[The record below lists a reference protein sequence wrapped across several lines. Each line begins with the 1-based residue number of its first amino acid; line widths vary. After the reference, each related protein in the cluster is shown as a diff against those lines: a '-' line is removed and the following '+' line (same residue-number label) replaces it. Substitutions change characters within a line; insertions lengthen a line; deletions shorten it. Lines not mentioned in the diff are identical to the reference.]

1 MSDYTNER
9 DLTEFGPFTV
19 IRITDDER
27 QSIADSTITELAGFP
42 VSALPRPQDAD
53 QYFSA
58 AELWESVLPRRV
70 RRSLSRL
77 KNGQLDALVIE
88 GLPVDLP
95 GDIPVPS
102 PNSTLPRLGSA
113 WLGMVTR
120 HLGHEFG
127 YESEKQGSQ
136 IHHVIPVTDLANSQS
151 NGSSAK
157 TLSLHTEIAFHDI
170 RPDFVALYC
179 VRSPVPPPATQLVL
193 LDEVVQDSP
202 TWVLDC
208 LSQSRFSVT
217 PPDSFVIEG
226 MSRGLVRLTPLTKK
240 ANRKAIRWHS
250 SLRGLD
256 GQADAA
262 ADEFRRTASRL
273 ARNVALAPGSLLVFA
288 NDHCLHGRDSFQASY
303 DDTDRWLLRTYVLRD
318 ITRASRYDITDQG
331 AVILPV
337 IPARIA

>member
-1 MSDYTNER
+1 MSDHINER
-9 DLTEFGPFTV
+9 DLSEFGPFT
-19 IRITDDER
+19 IMHIADQER
-27 QSIADSTITELAGFP
+27 SSIADFTTAELAGLP
-42 VSALPRPQDAD
+42 VSAFPRPQDAD

-58 AELWESVLPRRV
+58 AELLESVLPQRI

-77 KNGQLDALVIE
+77 KNGRLDALVID

-95 GDIPVPS
+95 GDTLAPAL
-102 PNSTLPRLGSA
+102 NSALPRLACA

-136 IHHVIPVTDLANSQS
+136 IHNVIPVADLANSQS
-151 NGSSAK
+151 NGSSAM

-179 VRSPVPPPATQLVL
+179 VRSPVPAPATQLVL
-193 LDEVVQDSP
+193 LDEVVQESP
-202 TWVLDC
+202 AWVLDC
-208 LSQSRFSVT
+208 LSQPRFSMT
-217 PPDSFVIEG
+217 PPDSFIVEG
-226 MSRGLVRLTPLTKK
+226 MSRGRVTLTPLTGK
-240 ANRKAIRWHS
+240 ANRKTIRWHS

-256 GQADAA
+256 RHADAA

-273 ARNVALAPGSLLVFA
+273 ARNVRLTPGSLLVFA

-303 DDTDRWLLRTYVLRD
+303 DSTDRWLLRTYVLRD
-318 ITRASRYDITDQG
+318 ITRASRYDITDHG
-331 AVILPV
+331 ATILPI